1 MSAVGATHGVLF
13 DIDGTLVD
21 SVYQH
26 VRIWHAILNE
36 RGLHVPQVMIHRGIG
51 LAADRML
58 PWLLGRASADDAEMS
73 AEHDRRFVKQANT
86 LLPTPGAMALI
97 ADLEA
102 RQVPY
107 LAVTSASEE
116 TQKALFE
123 ALGRRLPMPTLHGSG
138 GKPHANVLLAAAQ
151 TLKLDPAHLT
161 MIGDAVWDGE
171 AARRSGMHFIGLRC
185 GGTADEPLRQAGAL
199 WVEDSPR
206 DLIGRL

>member
-1 MSAVGATHGVLF
+1 MSAIGATHGVLF

-26 VRIWHAILNE
+26 VRIWHAVLTE
-36 RGLHVPQVMIHRGIG
+36 RGFDVPQVMIHRGIG
-51 LAADRML
+51 LPADRLL
-58 PWLLGRASADDAEMS
+58 PWLLGRSTAADEEMS
-73 AEHDRRFVKQANT
+73 AEHDRRFAKQANT

-107 LAVTSASEE
+107 LAVTSANEE
-116 TQKALFE
+116 TQKALFD
-123 ALGRRLPMPTLHGSG
+123 ALGRRLPTPSVQGPG
-138 GKPHANVLLAAAQ
+138 GKPQANVLLAGAQ
-151 TLKLDPAHLT
+151 TLKLDPDKLT

-185 GGTADEPLRQAGAL
+185 GGTGDELLRQAGAL